1 MKKFVIVTETTTD
14 ISDKMAKDLGI
25 KMIPMNL
32 ELEGKSYT
40 HYSDEREISI
50 ETFYDVLRKGGNSV
64 TSLVNT
70 DTFLSYFR
78 PILEEGNDILYI
90 SFSSG
95 LSGTYNAS
103 LIARDELLEEYPDA
117 KIICVDTKAASA
129 GEGLMVYSAVKKKE
143 EGLTIDEL
151 ELWIENNAL
160 RLCQWFTVDD
170 LNHLKR
176 GGRVSAF
183 SATIGTAL
191 NIKPILHVDNEGHL
205 IPMEK
210 VRGRKKSL
218 IALFEHMEET
228 VVNPKEQVVFISHG
242 DALEDAE
249 FLGNMIKEKL
259 QVKEVVISKIGPV
272 IGTHS
277 GPGTIA
283 LFFFGTNR

>member
-1 MKKFVIVTETTTD
+1 MKNYVIVTETTTD
-14 ISDKMAKDLGI
+14 ISDKMAKELDVI
-25 KMIPMNL
+25 MIPMDL

-40 HYSDEREISI
+40 HYADEREISI
-50 ETFYDVLRKGGNSV
+50 ESFYDVLRRGGKSV
-64 TSLVNT
+64 TSLINT
-70 DTFLSYFR
+70 ETFLSTFR
-78 PILEEGNDILYI
+78 PILEKGNDILYI
-90 SFSSG
+90 AFSSG
-95 LSGTYNAS
+95 LSGTYNSS
-103 LIARDELLEEYPDA
+103 LIARDELLEEYPEA
-117 KIICVDTKAASA
+117 KIVCVDTKAASA

-151 ELWIENNAL
+151 NEWIENNVL
-160 RLCQWFTVDD
+160 KLCHWFTVDD

-176 GGRVSAF
+176 GGRVSAI

-191 NIKPILHVDNEGHL
+191 NIKPILHVDDEGHL

-218 IALFEHMEET
+218 IALYEHMEET

-249 FLGNMIKEKL
+249 FLANMIKEKL

>member
-1 MKKFVIVTETTTD
+1 MKNYVIVTETTTD
-14 ISDKMAKDLGI
+14 ISDKMAKDLGV
-25 KMIPMNL
+25 KMIPMDL

-40 HYSDEREISI
+40 HYADEREISI
-50 ETFYDVLRKGGNSV
+50 ETFYDVLRKGGKSV
-64 TSLVNT
+64 TSLINT
-70 DTFLSYFR
+70 EAFLSTFR
-78 PILEEGNDILYI
+78 PILEDGNDILYI
-90 SFSSG
+90 AFSSG
-95 LSGTYNAS
+95 LSGTYNSS

-117 KIICVDTKAASA
+117 KIICIDSKAASA

-151 ELWIENNAL
+151 SEWIEANVL
-160 RLCQWFTVDD
+160 KLCHWFTVDD
-170 LNHLKR
+170 LNHLRR
-176 GGRVSAF
+176 GGRVSAI

-191 NIKPILHVDNEGHL
+191 NIKPILHVDDEGHL

-218 IALFEHMEET
+218 MALYEHMVET
-228 VVNPKEQVVFISHG
+228 VINPKEQVVFISHG
-242 DALEDAE
+242 DAIEDAE

-259 QVKEVVISKIGPV
+259 QVKEIVISKIGPV

-283 LFFFGTNR
+283 LFFFGTGR

>member
-1 MKKFVIVTETTTD
+1 MKNYVIVTETTTD
-14 ISDKMAKDLGI
+14 ISDKMAKELDVI
-25 KMIPMNL
+25 MIPMDL

-40 HYSDEREISI
+40 HYADEREISI
-50 ETFYDVLRKGGNSV
+50 ESFYDVLRKGGKSV
-64 TSLVNT
+64 TSLINT
-70 DTFLSYFR
+70 ETFLSTFR
-78 PILEEGNDILYI
+78 PILEKGNDILYI
-90 SFSSG
+90 AFSSG
-95 LSGTYNAS
+95 LSGTYNSS
-103 LIARDELLEEYPDA
+103 LIARDELLEEYPEA
-117 KIICVDTKAASA
+117 KIVCVDTKAASA

-151 ELWIENNAL
+151 NEWIENNVL
-160 RLCQWFTVDD
+160 KLCHWFTVDD

-176 GGRVSAF
+176 GGRVSAI

-191 NIKPILHVDNEGHL
+191 NIKPILHVDDEGHL

-218 IALFEHMEET
+218 IALYEHMKET

-249 FLGNMIKEKL
+249 FLANMIKEKL

>member
-1 MKKFVIVTETTTD
+1 MKNYVIITETTTD
-14 ISDKMAKDLGI
+14 ITENMANDLGVTL
-25 KMIPMNL
+25 IPMEF

-40 HYSDEREISI
+40 HYADEREISI
-50 ETFYDVLRKGGNSV
+50 ERFYAVLREGGKSV
-64 TSLVNT
+64 TSLINT
-70 DTFLSYFR
+70 ATFISYFR

-90 SFSSG
+90 AFSSG
-95 LSGTYNAS
+95 LSGTFNSS

-129 GEGLMVYSAVKKKE
+129 GEGLMVYSAVKRKE

-151 ELWIENNAL
+151 SEWINSNVSK
-160 RLCQWFTVDD
+160 LCHWFTVDD

-176 GGRVSAF
+176 GGRVSAI

-218 IALFEHMEET
+218 IALYEHMEET
-228 VVNPKEQVVFISHG
+228 IVNPKEQVIFISHG
-242 DALEDAE
+242 DALSDAE
-249 FLGNMIKEKL
+249 FLGNMIKEKF
-259 QVKEVVISKIGPV
+259 QVKDIVISKIGPV

>member
-1 MKKFVIVTETTTD
+1 MKNFVIVTETTTD
-14 ISDKMAKDLGI
+14 ISDNMAKDLGI
-25 KMIPMNL
+25 KMIPMDL

-40 HYSDEREISI
+40 HYADEREISI
-50 ETFYDVLRKGGNSV
+50 EAFYDVLRKGGKSV
-64 TSLVNT
+64 TSLINT
-70 DTFLSYFR
+70 ETFLSYFR

-90 SFSSG
+90 AFSSG
-95 LSGTYNAS
+95 LSGTFNSS

-151 ELWIENNAL
+151 AFWIENNTL
-160 RLCQWFTVDD
+160 KLCHWFTVDD
-170 LNHLKR
+170 LNHLRR
-176 GGRVSAF
+176 GGRVSAI

-218 IALFEHMEET
+218 IALYEHMEQT
-228 VVNPKEQVVFISHG
+228 VVNPKEQVIFISHG

-249 FLGNMIKEKL
+249 FLANMIKEKL

>member
-1 MKKFVIVTETTTD
+1 MKNYVIVTETTSD
-14 ISDKMAKDLGI
+14 ISDKMAKDLGVT
-25 KMIPMNL
+25 MIPMDL

-40 HYSDEREISI
+40 HYADEREISI
-50 ETFYDVLRKGGNSV
+50 ESFYDVLRKGGKSV
-64 TSLVNT
+64 TSLINT
-70 DTFLSYFR
+70 DTFLSTFR

-90 SFSSG
+90 AFSSG
-95 LSGTYNAS
+95 LSGTYNSS

-151 ELWIENNAL
+151 NEWMENNIL
-160 RLCQWFTVDD
+160 KLCHWFTVDD

-176 GGRVSAF
+176 GGRVSAI

-191 NIKPILHVDNEGHL
+191 NIKPILHVDDEGHL

-218 IALFEHMEET
+218 VALYEHMEET
-228 VVNPKEQVVFISHG
+228 VVNPKEQVAFISHG

-249 FLGNMIKEKL
+249 FLANMIKEKL

-283 LFFFGTNR
+283 LFFFGTSR